1 MTTPTQKPSQKKSA
15 SNRIGLDYRAEA
27 ERLGAPVVPITDAHS
42 HINGEQAAKI
52 YKIIAR
58 LYGVEMTYSM
68 TQLDQ
73 VDAVRSVLGDS
84 VRFIAVP
91 SYVDPDGG
99 RAFKEGF
106 LENIQA
112 FHDNGSRMVKF
123 WAAPRSKDYA
133 KGFGD
138 MSCFGLDGEWVQRA
152 MELGESL
159 GMMFMTHIADPDT
172 WFAAKYTDTQWYGT
186 KAQQYLPL
194 ERALDQ
200 RAVPWLAAH
209 MGGWPEDLEFLDGLL
224 SRHDNLNLDT
234 SATKWMVRELSKHPA
249 EALAEFLEK
258 WKGRVLFGSDIVTTD
273 DHLGDG
279 TGHREKGAQAAS
291 GAEAFDLYASRYWAL
306 RTLFETDYEGRSPIA
321 DPDLM
326 MVEPDKYGV
335 TSAPPLA
342 GKKLPAELLRSVYQ
356 GAAADLLDRWWVQHP

>member
-1 MTTPTQKPSQKKSA
+1 MTKPIQATP
-15 SNRIGLDYRAEA
+15 SNRLGFDYREEA
-27 ERLGAPVVPITDAHS
+27 GRLGAPIVPITDAHS
-42 HINGEQAAKI
+42 HINGAEAAKI
-52 YKIIAR
+52 YRIVAR

-68 TQLDQ
+68 TQLSE

-91 SYVDPDGG
+91 SYVEPDGG

-106 LENIQA
+106 LEAIQA
-112 FHDNGSRMVKF
+112 FHDKGSRIVKF

-138 MSCFGLDGEWVQRA
+138 MSCFRIDGEWVQRA
-152 MELGESL
+152 MELAESL

-172 WFAAKYTDTQWYGT
+172 WFSAKYRDAQWYGT
-186 KAQQYLPL
+186 KEKQYVAL

-209 MGGWPEDLEFLDGLL
+209 FGGWPEDLKFLDGLL
-224 SRHDNLNLDT
+224 SRHDNLHLDT
-234 SATKWMVRELSKHPA
+234 SATKWIVREISKHPRG
-249 EALAEFLEK
+249 ELVDFLEK
-258 WKGRVLFGSDIVTTD
+258 WQGRILFGSDIVTTD

-279 TGHREKGAQAAS
+279 SGHREKGAQAAS

-306 RTLFETDYEGRSPIA
+306 RTLFETAYDGQSPIA
-321 DPDLM
+321 DPDLA
-326 MVEPDKYGV
+326 MVEPEHYTEMD
-335 TSAPPLA
+335 APRLL
-342 GKKLPAELLRSVYQ
+342 GKNLPQNVLRSVYQ
-356 GAAADLLDRWWVQHP
+356 QAAADLLGRWWVQHP